1 MSVCIKNVVCH
12 ILGSKSTSTIN
23 HSEAAAR
30 RVLRPATLLKK
41 RLRTGVFLRI
51 LQNDYEHLFYITPPA
66 DCVWLFFAIIQPLR
80 TINE

>member
-1 MSVCIKNVVCH
+1 MKYQKWVKNCICHILISFVLSVCIKNVVCH

-51 LQNDYEHLFYITPPA
+51 LQND
-66 DCVWLFFAIIQPLR
+66 
-80 TINE
+80 

>member
-51 LQNDYEHLFYITPPA
+51 LQND
-66 DCVWLFFAIIQPLR
+66 
-80 TINE
+80 